1 MLNVLQDLRKVIV
14 RNAQSKDGREHVE
27 SWKLLQDEVVGQK
40 HLMLKDLDV
49 PIDNL
54 LDEVMALI

>member
-1 MLNVLQDLRKVIV
+1 MLNVFQYLREVIV
-14 RNAQSKDGREHVE
+14 RNAQGKDGREHVE
-27 SWKLLQDEVVGQK
+27 SWKLLQDKVVGQK

-49 PIDNL
+49 AIDNL